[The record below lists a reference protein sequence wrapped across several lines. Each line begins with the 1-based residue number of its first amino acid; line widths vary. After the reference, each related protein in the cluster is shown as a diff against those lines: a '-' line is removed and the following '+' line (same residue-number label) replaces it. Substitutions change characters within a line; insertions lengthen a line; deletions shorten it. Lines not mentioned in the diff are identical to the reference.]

1 MNEAV
6 ILGALQ
12 QWKDALAVLSRLPQD
27 DARVQYLTAISRY
40 KNQNPTLIQ
49 LDKSP
54 YESRFISTIGAPMLK
69 AFELDKE
76 NVKYLENDGYFNDAY
91 RLLVFYFWKRINEG
105 VDREQIA
112 KEYDAL
118 VSKNRE
124 NQ

>member
-1 MNEAV
+1 M
-6 ILGALQ
+6 
-12 QWKDALAVLSRLPQD
+12 
-27 DARVQYLTAISRY
+27 
-40 KNQNPTLIQ
+40 IQ
-49 LDKSP
+49 LDQPP
-54 YESRFISTIGAPMLK
+54 YQSGLISTIGEPMLK